1 MYCSDNEKNDLEAK
15 AKLEKKS
22 TSQYLKD
29 KGFSDL
35 HQRAMLTEL
44 TMCMTWLVDAD
55 KAHEKLRQKLA
66 EIAQQVVEGSSVAEA
81 RTKIVEVCHADKSRS
96 RQ

>member
-44 TMCMTWLVDAD
+44 TMCMARLVDAD
-55 KAHEKLRQKLA
+55 KAHEELRQKLA
-66 EIAQQVVEGSSVAEA
+66 EIAQQIVEGSSVAEA
-81 RTKIVEVCHADKSRS
+81 RTKIVEVCHANKSRS

>member
-1 MYCSDNEKNDLEAK
+1 MYCSDDEKNDLEMK
-15 AKLEKKS
+15 ARLEKKS
-22 TSQYLKD
+22 ASQYLKD

-44 TMCMTWLVDAD
+44 TMCMARLIDTDRTR
-55 KAHEKLRQKLA
+55 EELRQKLA

-81 RTKIVEVCHADKSRS
+81 RTKIVEVCHANKSRS
-96 RQ
+96 QQ